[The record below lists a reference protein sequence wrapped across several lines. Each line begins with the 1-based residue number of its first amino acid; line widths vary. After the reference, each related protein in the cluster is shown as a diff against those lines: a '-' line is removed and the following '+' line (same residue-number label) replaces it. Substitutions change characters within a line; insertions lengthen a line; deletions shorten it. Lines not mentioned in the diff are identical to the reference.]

1 MVSGDAAARPAAPA
15 AVAGGSGEVPPPD
28 AVDPVTLV
36 APKEQAG
43 EAADQAPLQQVA
55 PKASAQQGGAVEDG
69 KQLAAGASGQPTPED
84 LAKKQLAA
92 LRQVIVSFRSCR
104 AMQGREEARDI

>member
-1 MVSGDAAARPAAPA
+1 MH
-15 AVAGGSGEVPPPD
+15 
-28 AVDPVTLV
+28 PVTLV

-43 EAADQAPLQQVA
+43 EAADPAQQAPLQQVA